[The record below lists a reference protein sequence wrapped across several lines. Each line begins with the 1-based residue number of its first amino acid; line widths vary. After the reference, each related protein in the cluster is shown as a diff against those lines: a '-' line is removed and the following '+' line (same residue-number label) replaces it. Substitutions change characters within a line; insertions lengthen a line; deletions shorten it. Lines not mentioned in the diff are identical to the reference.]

1 MSGSMKRKSLWDRRM
16 IPDTVFY
23 QYLLDAKEEE
33 ITLEKRKIKALES
46 IAESLE
52 IISDKYLSED

>member
-1 MSGSMKRKSLWDRRM
+1 M